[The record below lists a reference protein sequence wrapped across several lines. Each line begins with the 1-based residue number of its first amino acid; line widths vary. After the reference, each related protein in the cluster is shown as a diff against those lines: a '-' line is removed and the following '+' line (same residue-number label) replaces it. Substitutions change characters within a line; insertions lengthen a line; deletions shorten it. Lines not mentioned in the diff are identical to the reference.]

1 MSRKTKKQ
9 NSVLE
14 PKTLIVTG
22 LASLAAILVAV
33 IMTSVFLPKDEVIET
48 ANNIDM
54 SAWESATKEVLD
66 PETPDYE
73 ESVPTMNTEEP
84 APEVSAPE
92 NDTFIMPVNG
102 SVIKD
107 YSGEELVYSETMQ
120 DFRTHNGIDFA
131 ANEGDD
137 VVAVFEGTVEA
148 ITDNGMYGTTVII
161 LHKDGLRSIYS
172 NLVDNL
178 VIAEGDAVARGG
190 IIGKVGSTAAAEV
203 AEPPH
208 LHFEMSLNEEIV
220 NPHDYLPTGNS
231 EE

>member
-9 NSVLE
+9 SSVLD

-33 IMTSVFLPKDEVIET
+33 IMTTLFLPKDNPEEIIDTAALKET
-48 ANNIDM
+48 YEEIPTA
-54 SAWESATKEVLD
+54 
-66 PETPDYE
+66 PEIIYEE
-73 ESVPTMNTEEP
+73 ESVPTMNTEEQT
-84 APEVSAPE
+84 PEETQQAA
-92 NDTFIMPVNG
+92 DIFTLPVNG
-102 SVIKD
+102 AITKD

-120 DFRTHNGIDFA
+120 DYRTHNGIDFS

-137 VVAVFEGTVEA
+137 VVAVAEGTVEA

-161 LHKDGLRSIYS
+161 LHSDGLRSIYS
-172 NLVDNL
+172 NLADNL

-190 IIGKVGSTAAAEV
+190 IIAKVGNTATAEV

-208 LHFEMSLNEEIV
+208 LHLEMSLNEEIV
-220 NPHDYLPTGNS
+220 NPHDYLPLGNS